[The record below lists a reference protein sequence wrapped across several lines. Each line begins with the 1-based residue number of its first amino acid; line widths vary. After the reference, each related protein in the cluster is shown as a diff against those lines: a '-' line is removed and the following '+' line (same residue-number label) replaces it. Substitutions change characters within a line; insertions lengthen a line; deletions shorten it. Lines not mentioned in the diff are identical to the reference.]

1 MNFHR
6 KITAVFFALLITL
19 ISIAYPV
26 VPSNEWTEVQTEERV
41 ILLVESSLQK
51 LNFIQKTSSSEVA
64 TGWKS
69 EVNIPWFNQRNVNFT
84 FGQPEFQCVGKIFVS
99 DINGYKPC
107 KSLLLFPFHD
117 FL

>member
-1 MNFHR
+1 MNFQR

-26 VPSNEWTEVQTEERV
+26 VPSYEWTEVQTEERV
-41 ILLVESSLQK
+41 VLLVESSLQK
-51 LNFIQKTSSSEVA
+51 LNLIQETTCSDVTA
-64 TGWKS
+64 GWKS
-69 EVNIPWFNQRNVNFT
+69 QVKIPGFYKRNVNFT

-99 DINGYKPC
+99 DINGYRPC
-107 KSLLLFPFHD
+107 KSLLLFPFHN